1 MDNYTM
7 IEDWVVRRVGLY
19 QASVYGIIKRYSM
32 MRDGVCR
39 ASMETMAQH
48 LGVSRGTVWRCVRD
62 LITKGLVI
70 DKTPGAE
77 GVPHILLA
85 VNEADIVVPEQ
96 PVTEADT
103 PIPVSESDN
112 GCIAETQ
119 PPVSESY
126 TRNSTRNTN
135 RSIPEASASGK
146 QARPRSPGGGSESW
160 AWINLLCE
168 VCKLD
173 VGLSKGKAGSF
184 AKRFRKA
191 GYTLDEI
198 RDFYGD
204 GGWWYKHDFRGKKG
218 EPPTLALIHETIRR
232 AREFRPGDGS
242 PAAEFTT
249 PKMAA
254 WG

>member
-19 QASVYGIIKRYSM
+19 QASVYGIIKRYGM

-62 LITKGLVI
+62 LVAKGLVI
-70 DKTPGAE
+70 DKTPDAE
-77 GVPHILLA
+77 GVPHVLIA
-85 VNEADIVVPEQ
+85 ANEADIVVPKQ
-96 PVTEADT
+96 AVTETDT
-103 PIPVSESDN
+103 PTPVSESDN

-119 PPVSESY
+119 VPVSESY

-135 RSIPEASASGK
+135 RNIPAASASGK
-146 QARPRSPGGGSESW
+146 RARAPGGGESW
-160 AWINLLCE
+160 AWINMLCE

-173 VGLSKGKAGSF
+173 VRLSKSKAGQF
-184 AKRFRKA
+184 AKRFREA
-191 GYTLDEI
+191 SYTLDEV
-198 RDFYGD
+198 RDYYGA
-204 GGWWYKHDFRGKKG
+204 GGWWYKHDFRGQKG
-218 EPPTLALIHETIRR
+218 QPPTLAVIYDTIRQ

-242 PAAEFTT
+242 PAAEFMT